1 MNATRKPI
9 LLASIMAMGAAAALA
24 LPTSSPAIA
33 QAQDSALAALNP
45 GEWTVRIR
53 GGATRKICVRNGTE
67 LAKLRHAGAR
77 CSSKTLRDNG
87 KSATVRYSC
96 SGSGYGETTITRET
110 GRLAQIRSQGIED
123 GSPFDFS
130 AEARRTGDC

>member
-1 MNATRKPI
+1 MTATRKPFLLVSI
-9 LLASIMAMGAAAALA
+9 LATGAAAVA
-24 LPTSSPAIA
+24 LPVVAPAVA
-33 QAQDSALAALNP
+33 QEQTSALSTLSP

-53 GGATRKICVRNGTE
+53 GGESRKICVRNGAQ
-67 LAKLRHAGAR
+67 LAKLRHTGSR
-77 CSSKTLRDNG
+77 CTNKILRDNG
-87 KSATVRYSC
+87 KTATVRYTC
-96 SGSGYGETTITRET
+96 LGNGYGETTITRET